1 MLKRFC
7 NGAPPLEI
15 IEEREKIFRLLPT
28 VTAPRALKPVTRS
41 YTIDPVTRYHSFK
54 LLEPQCDVRTL
65 YDTDEQ
71 MSNGNGDD
79 CIEGMKNLL
88 QYSNF

>member
-7 NGAPPLEI
+7 NDAAPLEI

-28 VTAPRALKPVTRS
+28 ITSPRSLKPITRS
-41 YTIDPVTRYHSFK
+41 YSIDPATRYHSFK
-54 LLEPQCDVRTL
+54 LLEPQCNIHNL

-71 MSNGNGDD
+71 QLPNHKVDD
-79 CIEGMKNLL
+79 CT
-88 QYSNF
+88 